1 MLKQKPLDYLFL
13 LVSIFLYLLMGYG
26 IQRHETFPLL
36 VAYFSLFVVFIFI
49 VRNHDLME
57 RKTLKFWLSAS
68 LLFRML
74 LLFAV
79 PSLSDDFYRFIWDG
93 RLLDAGFHPF
103 AKVPSWYLAEHVS
116 IPGIDQELFNRLNS
130 KQTFTIYPS
139 FSQFIFWLS
148 VKLSDGSV
156 YGSMLVMKSII
167 FLFEGGT
174 LWIMSKVFRQ
184 FNVSP
189 GTILLYSL
197 NPLAVLELTGNLH
210 FEGVMVFFLMS
221 AIFLMVQRK
230 LFLSSL
236 AYALAICTKLVPLLF
251 LPLLV
256 RHLGWKKSVRY
267 WLLTGA
273 LTLLLFLPL
282 LNPEIILGLSTS
294 LGYYFQRFE
303 FNASL
308 YYLIREAGYLVF
320 GFNII
325 QFAGPL
331 LAVTATGL
339 ILFIAFRKM
348 PSKVPGTIDQSIFQS
363 MAWCMLIYL
372 LSATILHPWYI
383 ITLLAI
389 SLFTPYRFAVIWT
402 GFVFLSYAGYT
413 ETAFTENLLLVA
425 LEYMIVMAYLLYET
439 AWKQQQ
445 SNF

>member
-13 LVSIFLYLLMGYG
+13 LLSIFLYLLMGYG
-26 IQRHETFPLL
+26 IQRHETLPLF
-36 VAYFSLFVVFIFI
+36 VAYFSLFAVFIFI
-49 VRNHDLME
+49 VRNHHRME
-57 RKTLKFWLSAS
+57 GEILKFWLSAS

-79 PSLSDDFYRFIWDG
+79 PSLSDDYYRFIWDG

-103 AKVPSWYLAEHVS
+103 AKVPSWYLAGHVS
-116 IPGIDQELFNRLNS
+116 IPGIDEELFNRLNS

-174 LWIMSKVFRQ
+174 LWIMSKLFRQ
-184 FNVSP
+184 FNLSP
-189 GTILLYSL
+189 ATILLYSL
-197 NPLAVLELTGNLH
+197 NPLVVLELTGNLH
-210 FEGVMVFFLMS
+210 FEGVMVFFLML
-221 AIFLMVQRK
+221 AMFLMVQRK

-236 AYALAICTKLVPLLF
+236 AYAFAICTKLVPLLF

-282 LNPEIILGLSTS
+282 MNPEIILGLSTS

-308 YYLIREAGYLVF
+308 YYLIRAAGYLLF

-348 PSKVPGTIDQSIFQS
+348 HSKVPGTIDQSIFQL

-425 LEYMIVMAYLLYET
+425 LEYMIVMSYLLYET
-439 AWKQQQ
+439 VWKQQQ